1 MLGLKSIHISK
12 RGAGLKLFSVS
23 LLLDKTLQSPILAT
37 VNYWHLQTY
46 PGTWASQFAS
56 TIQFAGFVIREF
68 GYLKAKAVSP
78 ALAVWT
84 EINGRGTQRMCSFS
98 AIGFGWIVLNN
109 LGVVCLEMCIV
120 PWWFRLDTGPQG
132 GPYMGC
138 SLGCWMIISMSCCTL
153 AIVGWY
159 WICRLVLQ
167 SSDTTC
173 ITDDTYKDYGTRS
186 RSCPNIKTVFPRY
199 EDSHFKDKTVVR
211 PSYL

>member
-1 MLGLKSIHISK
+1 MLKIRRSRDRLIFNMGIPIPRKALYWGSALCGSP
-12 RGAGLKLFSVS
+12 AWQ
-23 LLLDKTLQSPILAT
+23 TLQSPILAT

-138 SLGCWMIISMSCCTL
+138 SLGCCIIISKGYSTL
-153 AIVGWY
+153 VIVGWY
-159 WICRLVLQ
+159 WIADWCCSPQILLV
-167 SSDTTC
+167 
-173 ITDDTYKDYGTRS
+173 
-186 RSCPNIKTVFPRY
+186 
-199 EDSHFKDKTVVR
+199 
-211 PSYL
+211 